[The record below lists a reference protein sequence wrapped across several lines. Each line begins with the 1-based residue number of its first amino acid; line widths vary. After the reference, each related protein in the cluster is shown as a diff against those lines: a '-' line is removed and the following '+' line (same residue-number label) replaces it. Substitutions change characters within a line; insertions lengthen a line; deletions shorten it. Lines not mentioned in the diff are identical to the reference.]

1 MCGEEPN
8 IRIEKAGN
16 GFIIDSYTPGKKGK
30 QGEYS
35 RGEHKRHVATSG
47 HHAVKLLQ
55 SHLLGEGKKRAKS
68 KGKDK
73 GKKSAKRA

>member
-16 GFIIDSYTPGKKGK
+16 GFVIDSYTPGKKGK
-30 QGEYS
+30 HGEHS

-47 HHAVKLLQ
+47 HHAVKLIQ
-55 SHLLGEGKKRAKS
+55 SHLLGRKKKGKS
-68 KGKDK
+68 KL
-73 GKKSAKRA
+73 SAKKAAKRG